1 MKKKY
6 KIIGSIL
13 ILTIITITVSLYYKY
28 NNNNIYENIE
38 MKNVDV
44 KEIEK
49 IELQNESILDYIDL
63 SKSGFIVL
71 KYNNKKVI
79 YFSELSNC
87 TSYKNGKSYI
97 NNNIL
102 YVEVIVKSFENCTL
116 PALGYIPSPNLYW
129 LPENQNF
136 DNVNVFTTIS
146 LFKKY
151 KWEELS
157 VSIHK
162 NNRNWNGWGSQD

>member
-1 MKKKY
+1 VNILRKKY
-6 KIIGSIL
+6 KIIILLIL
-13 ILTIITITVSLYYKY
+13 IFGIIVVSLYSY
-28 NNNNIYENIE
+28 NKENYEKIE
-38 MKNVDV
+38 MKNIDT
-44 KEIEK
+44 KEIEIIK
-49 IELQNESILDYIDL
+49 LQNESILDYIDL
-63 SKSGFIVL
+63 SKSVFIVL

-97 NNNIL
+97 NNKIL
-102 YVEVIVKSFENCTL
+102 YVEVIVKNSKNCTL

-129 LPENQNF
+129 LPENQKF
-136 DNVNVFTTIS
+136 DNVNVFTVTS
-146 LFKKY
+146 LFKKN

-162 NNRNWNGWGSQD
+162 NNRNWNGWGSED